1 MKTSISIFIFVL
13 FVTSLTAQ
21 RGDNHIKLSHNITSQ
36 TKDVSDFS
44 KLDISE
50 DFKVFLQFSET
61 KEEVVIEANE
71 NLHELINV
79 EKNGKTLKISTN
91 SYSYSY
97 DSRND
102 KNGSAKEKLVAY
114 ITVKELTKVKA
125 DEDVIIEMQGK
136 LYSDNLTISLNE
148 DSEMS
153 GDLEVQNL
161 IVDLD
166 EDSILDIKGSAE
178 QMDVKATEDSII
190 KSYDFVVGDLKI
202 YLDEDSK
209 AKLTVNGEI
218 DLRAKEDSYFKH
230 KGNGKFIRK
239 KLTGDSKIKSW

>member
-1 MKTSISIFIFVL
+1 MKTSISTFIFVL
-13 FVTSLTAQ
+13 LISGLNAQ
-21 RGDNHIKLSHNITSQ
+21 WGDNHIKLSHNITSQ

-44 KLDISE
+44 ELDISE
-50 DFKVFLQFSET
+50 DFKVFLQFSDT
-61 KEEVVIEANE
+61 KEEVVIETNE
-71 NLHELINV
+71 NLHDLVNV
-79 EKNGKTLKISTN
+79 EKIGKTLKISTK

-148 DSEMS
+148 DSEMT
-153 GDLEVQNL
+153 GELEVGNL
-161 IVDLD
+161 IVKLD
-166 EDSILDIKGSAE
+166 EDSILDIKGSADL
-178 QMDVKATEDSII
+178 MDVKATEDSIL

-202 YLDEDSK
+202 FLDEDSK

-218 DLRAKEDSYFKH
+218 DLRAKEDSYFNH
-230 KGNGKFIRK
+230 KGNGSFIRK